1 MAGARITV
9 ALIHGLAIG
18 EEVHKEVTLREPT
31 AGDILDAQEAS
42 ERLMMVP
49 TGDGGVEPML
59 VSSPSRSSME
69 VLRQQIV
76 SVGDI
81 SGPLDMKLLRKLDPE
96 DLDMLLATTG
106 NLNAGSIN
114 QVQQEV
120 VKRGRGEGGR
130 PDAD

>member
-9 ALIHGLAIG
+9 ALIHGLALG
-18 EEVHKEVTLREPT
+18 EELHKEVTLREPT

-49 TGDGGVEPML
+49 TSDGAVEPML

-69 VLRQQIV
+69 VLRRQIV

-96 DLDMLLATTG
+96 DLDLLLAKTG
-106 NLNAGSIN
+106 NLNAGGVN

-120 VKRGRGEGGR
+120 GKRGRGEGGR

>member
-1 MAGARITV
+1 MAGARITI

-18 EEVHKEVTLREPT
+18 EEVYKEVTLREPT

-49 TGDGGVEPML
+49 TGDDGVEPML

-69 VLRQQIV
+69 VLRRQIV

-96 DLDMLLATTG
+96 DLDLLLATTG